1 MDMVT
6 GFGFGMFFVKQK
18 TAYEM
23 RISDWS
29 SDVCSSDLAIE
40 AEVAAFLPQAPAWL
54 ATDPDD
60 QAIGFM
66 LIDGAHME
74 ALFIDPAWRGKGVG
88 RQLVDHALS
97 LHPTLTTD
105 VNEQN
110 AQAIG
115 FYEAMRFARTGRS
128 DQDGQGRPYPQ
139 IGGASCRERVGQ
151 YGALSVVPEHIKKKQ
166 T

>member
-88 RQLVDHALS
+88 RQLVDHA
-97 LHPTLTTD
+97 
-105 VNEQN
+105 
-110 AQAIG
+110 
-115 FYEAMRFARTGRS
+115 
-128 DQDGQGRPYPQ
+128 Q
-139 IGGASCRERVGQ
+139 IGRASCRERVCQSG
-151 YGALSVVPEHIKKKQ
+151 
-166 T
+166 